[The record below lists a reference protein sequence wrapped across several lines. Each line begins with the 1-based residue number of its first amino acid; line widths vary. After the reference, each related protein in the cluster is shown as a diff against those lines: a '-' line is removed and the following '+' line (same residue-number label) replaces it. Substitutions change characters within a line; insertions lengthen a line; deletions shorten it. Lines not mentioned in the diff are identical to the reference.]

1 VLRWA
6 IVVVAIVVTLCVC
19 GYLGVNAWI
28 GHGLD
33 EDRSHDTG
41 SPAKGRLSSGP
52 AVKHLDGLLY
62 PDVSAGHR
70 CTTAVGPAQP
80 PYRIPPPSE
89 ASVISREAMSATPC
103 QTVTLGTTA
112 TVAGPSGDGR
122 SEVTAS
128 RAMGAEVRTAAP
140 PVPDGRDRVWFRLH
154 VRDVSVTGLQL
165 PFIWVFAATPESGWM
180 LPVDLPEP
188 TVRLQPGDEADQ
200 IVAFDVETNARPAR
214 LRLGLEPSIVDWV
227 LG

>member
-122 SEVTAS
+122 SEVTAPG
-128 RAMGAEVRTAAP
+128 RWVPKCERRRHRCRTA
-140 PVPDGRDRVWFRLH
+140 G
-154 VRDVSVTGLQL
+154 TG
-165 PFIWVFAATPESGWM
+165 SGSGCM
-180 LPVDLPEP
+180 SG